1 VPEDIAL
8 VGFDDIEDGRY
19 STPSLTTIRPD
30 KTQIARHAVDLLLRR
45 LDGDEA
51 APFEIAADYDLV
63 IRESTAGQR

>member
-1 VPEDIAL
+1 MAPGLRADSAAAR
-8 VGFDDIEDGRY
+8 FY
-19 STPSLTTIRPD
+19 
-30 KTQIARHAVDLLLRR
+30 AHRHAVDLLLRR